1 MLTTDELMTVLSTSE
16 AELEVSVSTAELV
29 TVGED
34 VAPDPVEELEITSG
48 STDELETVV
57 LSGTMEDDAVPEAV
71 EVAERSPV
79 ELAASTEDE
88 VL

>member
-34 VAPDPVEELEITSG
+34 VVPDSVEELEIISG

-57 LSGTMEDDAVPEAV
+57 LSGTIEDDAVPEADG
-71 EVAERSPV
+71 VAERSPV
-79 ELAASTEDE
+79 ELAASIEDE